1 MAKLHKQYGPVVRVG
16 PNELSFIK
24 FEAHNTIYREP
35 FDKSST
41 SKYFSKEGTIQDAVA
56 QWVFQETT
64 LGNELDRDKHRRLR
78 QRMAPVFSMSATM
91 GQQGVHSKHFQ
102 SVVTGLDSSYDLSAT
117 TDLTTLFDSMVWDI
131 VSELC
136 FGEPLI
142 AAQRHSF
149 ACMRRICEHLFPVL
163 EMLNS
168 LFPWLE
174 RVMSFLSHYG
184 PVKAAQGFLIA
195 GKLRECIERQTGRHN
210 FLTAIMGEHKP
221 DDCQLTWAELY
232 NNATFF
238 V

>member
-1 MAKLHKQYGPVVRVG
+1 
-16 PNELSFIK
+16 
-24 FEAHNTIYREP
+24 
-35 FDKSST
+35 
-41 SKYFSKEGTIQDAVA
+41 
-56 QWVFQETT
+56 
-64 LGNELDRDKHRRLR
+64 
-78 QRMAPVFSMSATM
+78 MSATM
-91 GQQGVHSKHFQ
+91 AQQGVHSKHFQ
-102 SVVTGLDSSYDLSAT
+102 SVVTDLDSSYDLSAT

-131 VSELC
+131 ISELC

-149 ACMRRICEHLFPVL
+149 ARMRSICEHLFPVL

-174 RVMSFLSHYG
+174 RVLSFSSHHG

-195 GKLRECIERQTGRHN
+195 GKLRECIERQTRRHN

-221 DDCQLTWAELY
+221 GDRQLSWAELY
-232 NNATFF
+232 NNAAFF